1 MKIKGNR
8 FVTSIL
14 AASMLSGTFFV
25 PASAGELEGESAIAG
40 MAVTLNNYYAGEET
54 PDEAILDYLVPK
66 AQATSEAESET
77 ETEEP
82 KTEEPKT
89 VMAAT
94 VAVTSD
100 ASNVGLVSAAGY
112 LNVREQ
118 PSTGSVTVG
127 RLFSNCQVNIK
138 SSVNNSEGSW
148 YRITCG
154 DVEGYVSAAYVLVGT
169 AAKTAEDNIQ
179 NRYAVVTADQLNV
192 RDSASDSANVVG
204 TVYKDEE
211 YAIIEDQGDFVKIHI
226 ANDEVGYVSKSGI
239 TIKTQF
245 AQAQKVDNEFVSQEL
260 ENFMIDINYS
270 RNVYEQAMAEGTGEG
285 YYRAYAAIVYAAELL
300 GYYSEFAADSGLEDL
315 AATSKQEQESA
326 LALADAAY
334 KLASDSGYFT
344 QVAESVASS
353 EAAAESSAAA
363 ESVQETQTQPS
374 TDASSEGNTTSNTAE
389 TTAPSSSASDETI
402 SVEVPTAASVTGIE
416 ACYQGGTKYVGDVV
430 YTAELFVRVSYSD
443 GTVKDIYDGWY
454 SPQVGMTLKQEGYN
468 VVTMYY
474 GDFSSNLEVYANPAP
489 ETQPA
494 APETQPAAPET
505 QPAAPAPAP
514 ETQPA
519 APETQPAAPETQPA
533 APAPAPETQPAA
545 PETQPAAPAPAP
557 SGNGQSI
564 VDYAMQWVGQC
575 NYVWG
580 GTNLTP
586 GGGVDCSGFTMNVY
600 AAFGISLPHY
610 SGEQINYG
618 QAVSY
623 EQLQPGDLICF
634 SGHVGIYIGG
644 GMMVHAASAER
655 GIVVDNVFYNK
666 QPIGYRR
673 LVQIIKIQGRLSEL
687 TGGLIF
693 VYYNRKK
700 RIH

>member
-77 ETEEP
+77 E
-82 KTEEPKT
+82 TEEPKT

-389 TTAPSSSASDETI
+389 TTAPSSSESDETI

-494 APETQPAAPET
+494 APETQPAAP
-505 QPAAPAPAP
+505 APAP

-519 APETQPAAPETQPA
+519 APETKPTP
-533 APAPAPETQPAA
+533 
-545 PETQPAAPAPAP
+545 APAPAP

-673 LVQIIKIQGRLSEL
+673 LV
-687 TGGLIF
+687 
-693 VYYNRKK
+693 
-700 RIH
+700 

>member
-77 ETEEP
+77 E
-82 KTEEPKT
+82 TEEPKT

-169 AAKTAEDNIQ
+169 VAKTAEDNIQ

-489 ETQPA
+489 TQATQPA

-634 SGHVGIYIGG
+634 SGHVAIYIGG

-673 LVQIIKIQGRLSEL
+673 LV
-687 TGGLIF
+687 
-693 VYYNRKK
+693 
-700 RIH
+700 

>member
-14 AASMLSGTFFV
+14 ATSMLSGTFFV

-77 ETEEP
+77 E
-82 KTEEPKT
+82 TEEPKT

-353 EAAAESSAAA
+353 EAAAESSAA
-363 ESVQETQTQPS
+363 ESVQETQAQPS
-374 TDASSEGNTTSNTAE
+374 TDASSEGNVTNGTGETA
-389 TTAPSSSASDETI
+389 APSSSASDETI
-402 SVEVPTAASVTGIE
+402 SVEVPTVASVTGIE

-489 ETQPA
+489 TQATQPA

-610 SGEQINYG
+610 SGSQINYG

-673 LVQIIKIQGRLSEL
+673 LV
-687 TGGLIF
+687 
-693 VYYNRKK
+693 
-700 RIH
+700 

>member
-353 EAAAESSAAA
+353 EAAAES
-363 ESVQETQTQPS
+363 VQETQTQPS
-374 TDASSEGNTTSNTAE
+374 TDASSEGNTTSNTAG

-505 QPAAPAPAP
+505 QPAAPAP

-545 PETQPAAPAPAP
+545 PETQPTPAPAPAP

-673 LVQIIKIQGRLSEL
+673 LV
-687 TGGLIF
+687 
-693 VYYNRKK
+693 
-700 RIH
+700 

>member
-77 ETEEP
+77 E
-82 KTEEPKT
+82 TEEPKT

-353 EAAAESSAAA
+353 EAAAES
-363 ESVQETQTQPS
+363 VQETQTQPS

-519 APETQPAAPETQPA
+519 APETQPAAP
-533 APAPAPETQPAA
+533 
-545 PETQPAAPAPAP
+545 APAPAP

-673 LVQIIKIQGRLSEL
+673 LV
-687 TGGLIF
+687 
-693 VYYNRKK
+693 
-700 RIH
+700 

>member
-77 ETEEP
+77 E
-82 KTEEPKT
+82 TEEPKT

-353 EAAAESSAAA
+353 EAAAESSAA

-505 QPAAPAPAP
+505 QPVAPAPAP

-673 LVQIIKIQGRLSEL
+673 LV
-687 TGGLIF
+687 
-693 VYYNRKK
+693 
-700 RIH
+700 

>member
-519 APETQPAAPETQPA
+519 APETQPAAPETQPV

-545 PETQPAAPAPAP
+545 PETQSAAPAPAPAP

-634 SGHVGIYIGG
+634 SGHVAIYIGG

-673 LVQIIKIQGRLSEL
+673 LV
-687 TGGLIF
+687 
-693 VYYNRKK
+693 
-700 RIH
+700 

>member
-77 ETEEP
+77 E
-82 KTEEPKT
+82 TEEPKT

-353 EAAAESSAAA
+353 EAAAESSAA

-374 TDASSEGNTTSNTAE
+374 TDASSEGNVTNGTGETA
-389 TTAPSSSASDETI
+389 APSSSASDETI
-402 SVEVPTAASVTGIE
+402 SVEVPTVASVTGIE

-489 ETQPA
+489 TQATQPA
-494 APETQPAAPET
+494 AP
-505 QPAAPAPAP
+505 
-514 ETQPA
+514 
-519 APETQPAAPETQPA
+519 
-533 APAPAPETQPAA
+533 
-545 PETQPAAPAPAP
+545 APAPAP

-634 SGHVGIYIGG
+634 SGHVAIYIGG

-673 LVQIIKIQGRLSEL
+673 LV
-687 TGGLIF
+687 
-693 VYYNRKK
+693 
-700 RIH
+700 

>member
-77 ETEEP
+77 E
-82 KTEEPKT
+82 TEEPKT

-353 EAAAESSAAA
+353 EAAAESSAA

-374 TDASSEGNTTSNTAE
+374 TDASSEGNVTNGTGETA
-389 TTAPSSSASDETI
+389 APSSSASDETI
-402 SVEVPTAASVTGIE
+402 SVEVPTVASVTGIE

-489 ETQPA
+489 TQATQPA

-610 SGEQINYG
+610 SGSQINYG

-634 SGHVGIYIGG
+634 SGHVAIYIGG

-673 LVQIIKIQGRLSEL
+673 LV
-687 TGGLIF
+687 
-693 VYYNRKK
+693 
-700 RIH
+700 

>member
-1 MKIKGNR
+1 
-8 FVTSIL
+8 
-14 AASMLSGTFFV
+14 
-25 PASAGELEGESAIAG
+25 
-40 MAVTLNNYYAGEET
+40 
-54 PDEAILDYLVPK
+54 
-66 AQATSEAESET
+66 
-77 ETEEP
+77 
-82 KTEEPKT
+82 
-89 VMAAT
+89 
-94 VAVTSD
+94 
-100 ASNVGLVSAAGY
+100 
-112 LNVREQ
+112 
-118 PSTGSVTVG
+118 
-127 RLFSNCQVNIK
+127 
-138 SSVNNSEGSW
+138 
-148 YRITCG
+148 
-154 DVEGYVSAAYVLVGT
+154 
-169 AAKTAEDNIQ
+169 
-179 NRYAVVTADQLNV
+179 
-192 RDSASDSANVVG
+192 
-204 TVYKDEE
+204 
-211 YAIIEDQGDFVKIHI
+211 
-226 ANDEVGYVSKSGI
+226 
-239 TIKTQF
+239 
-245 AQAQKVDNEFVSQEL
+245 
-260 ENFMIDINYS
+260 
-270 RNVYEQAMAEGTGEG
+270 MAEGTGEG

-494 APETQPAAPET
+494 APETQPAAP
-505 QPAAPAPAP
+505 APAP

-519 APETQPAAPETQPA
+519 APETQPAAP
-533 APAPAPETQPAA
+533 
-545 PETQPAAPAPAP
+545 APAPAP

-673 LVQIIKIQGRLSEL
+673 LV
-687 TGGLIF
+687 
-693 VYYNRKK
+693 
-700 RIH
+700 

>member
-14 AASMLSGTFFV
+14 AASMLSGLCV
-25 PASAGELEGESAIAG
+25 IPASAGELEGESAIAG

-54 PDEAILDYLVPK
+54 PDEAILDYLVPL
-66 AQATSEAESET
+66 AQASSEAETESET
-77 ETEEP
+77 E
-82 KTEEPKT
+82 TEEPKT

-94 VAVTSD
+94 VAVTAD

-127 RLFSNCQVNIK
+127 RLFSNCQVSILD
-138 SSVNNSEGSW
+138 SVNNSEGSW
-148 YRITCG
+148 YHITCG
-154 DVEGYVSAAYVLVGT
+154 NVEGYVSASYVLVGA

-179 NRYAVVTADQLNV
+179 NRYAVITADQLNV
-192 RDSASDSANVVG
+192 RDSASESAKVVG

-211 YAIIEDQGDFVKIHI
+211 YAIIEDQGDFVKIHS

-245 AQAQKVDNEFVSQEL
+245 AQAQKIDDEFVSQEL
-260 ENFMIDINYS
+260 DNFMIDINYS

-300 GYYSEFAADSGLEDL
+300 GYYSDFASDSGLADL
-315 AATSKQEQESA
+315 AETSKQEQESA

-353 EAAAESSAAA
+353 EAAASETVPETSAQ
-363 ESVQETQTQPS
+363 SS
-374 TDASSEGNTTSNTAE
+374 TDASTNGTAASESTT
-389 TTAPSSSASDETI
+389 PSSAASSDTI

-416 ACYQGGTKYVGDVV
+416 ACYQGGIKYVGDVV

-443 GTVKDIYDGWY
+443 GTVKDVYDGWY

-468 VVTMYY
+468 TVTMYY
-474 GDFSSNLEVYANPAP
+474 GDFSSNVELYANPAP
-489 ETQPA
+489 VQPTETPA
-494 APETQPAAPET
+494 PTETAPAQTDTQ
-505 QPAAPAPAP
+505 APAPT
-514 ETQPA
+514 ETQ
-519 APETQPAAPETQPA
+519 
-533 APAPAPETQPAA
+533 APAPTETQ
-545 PETQPAAPAPAP
+545 APAPTETQAP
-557 SGNGQSI
+557 APTETQAPAPTETQAPTPTPTPSATGQSI

-610 SGEQINYG
+610 SGAQINYG
-618 QAVSY
+618 QAISY

-634 SGHVGIYIGG
+634 SGHVAIYIGG

-655 GIVVDNVFYNK
+655 GIVVDPVFYNK

-673 LVQIIKIQGRLSEL
+673 LV
-687 TGGLIF
+687 
-693 VYYNRKK
+693 
-700 RIH
+700 

>member
-82 KTEEPKT
+82 KT

-94 VAVTSD
+94 VAATSD

-389 TTAPSSSASDETI
+389 TTAPSSSESDETI

-489 ETQPA
+489 TQATQPA

-634 SGHVGIYIGG
+634 SGHVAIYIGG

-673 LVQIIKIQGRLSEL
+673 LV
-687 TGGLIF
+687 
-693 VYYNRKK
+693 
-700 RIH
+700 

>member
-77 ETEEP
+77 E
-82 KTEEPKT
+82 TEEPKT

-353 EAAAESSAAA
+353 EAAAESSAA

-505 QPAAPAPAP
+505 QPVAPAPAP

-533 APAPAPETQPAA
+533 AP
-545 PETQPAAPAPAP
+545 APAPAP

-673 LVQIIKIQGRLSEL
+673 LV
-687 TGGLIF
+687 
-693 VYYNRKK
+693 
-700 RIH
+700 

>member
-353 EAAAESSAAA
+353 EAAAESSAA

-374 TDASSEGNTTSNTAE
+374 TDASSEGNVTNGTGETA
-389 TTAPSSSASDETI
+389 APSSSASDETI
-402 SVEVPTAASVTGIE
+402 SVEVPTVASVTGIE

-489 ETQPA
+489 TQATQPA

-545 PETQPAAPAPAP
+545 PETQPAAPAPAPAP

-673 LVQIIKIQGRLSEL
+673 LV
-687 TGGLIF
+687 
-693 VYYNRKK
+693 
-700 RIH
+700 

>member
-77 ETEEP
+77 E
-82 KTEEPKT
+82 TEEPKT

-363 ESVQETQTQPS
+363 ESVQETQAQPS
-374 TDASSEGNTTSNTAE
+374 TDASSEGNVTNGTGETA
-389 TTAPSSSASDETI
+389 APSSSASDETI
-402 SVEVPTAASVTGIE
+402 SVEVPTVASVTGIE

-489 ETQPA
+489 TQATQPA

-519 APETQPAAPETQPA
+519 APETQPAAPAPAPETQPA

-634 SGHVGIYIGG
+634 SGHVAIYIGG

-673 LVQIIKIQGRLSEL
+673 LV
-687 TGGLIF
+687 
-693 VYYNRKK
+693 
-700 RIH
+700 

>member
-77 ETEEP
+77 E
-82 KTEEPKT
+82 TEEPKT

-363 ESVQETQTQPS
+363 ESVQETQTQPP

-505 QPAAPAPAP
+505 QPVAPAP
-514 ETQPA
+514 

-545 PETQPAAPAPAP
+545 PETQPAAPAPAPAP

-673 LVQIIKIQGRLSEL
+673 LV
-687 TGGLIF
+687 
-693 VYYNRKK
+693 
-700 RIH
+700 

>member
-179 NRYAVVTADQLNV
+179 NRYAVVTADQLKV

-353 EAAAESSAAA
+353 EAAA

-673 LVQIIKIQGRLSEL
+673 LV
-687 TGGLIF
+687 
-693 VYYNRKK
+693 
-700 RIH
+700 

>member
-77 ETEEP
+77 E
-82 KTEEPKT
+82 TEEPKT

-505 QPAAPAPAP
+505 QPAAP
-514 ETQPA
+514 
-519 APETQPAAPETQPA
+519 ETQPA

-545 PETQPAAPAPAP
+545 PETQPAAPAPAPAP

-634 SGHVGIYIGG
+634 SGHVAIYIGG

-673 LVQIIKIQGRLSEL
+673 LV
-687 TGGLIF
+687 
-693 VYYNRKK
+693 
-700 RIH
+700 

>member
-1 MKIKGNR
+1 
-8 FVTSIL
+8 
-14 AASMLSGTFFV
+14 MLSGTFFV

-77 ETEEP
+77 E
-82 KTEEPKT
+82 TEEPKT

-285 YYRAYAAIVYAAELL
+285 YYRAYVAIVYAAELL

-557 SGNGQSI
+557 APSGNGQSI

-634 SGHVGIYIGG
+634 SGHVAIYIGG

-673 LVQIIKIQGRLSEL
+673 LV
-687 TGGLIF
+687 
-693 VYYNRKK
+693 
-700 RIH
+700 

>member
-353 EAAAESSAAA
+353 EAAAESSAA

-374 TDASSEGNTTSNTAE
+374 TDASSEGNVTNGTGETA
-389 TTAPSSSASDETI
+389 APSSSASDETI

-489 ETQPA
+489 TQATQPA

-519 APETQPAAPETQPA
+519 APAPAPETQPA

-545 PETQPAAPAPAP
+545 PETQPAAPAPAPAP

-673 LVQIIKIQGRLSEL
+673 LV
-687 TGGLIF
+687 
-693 VYYNRKK
+693 
-700 RIH
+700 

>member
-77 ETEEP
+77 E
-82 KTEEPKT
+82 TEEPKT

-192 RDSASDSANVVG
+192 RDSASDSAKVVG

-226 ANDEVGYVSKSGI
+226 SNDEVGYVSKSGI

-353 EAAAESSAAA
+353 EAAAESSAA
-363 ESVQETQTQPS
+363 ESVQETQAQPS
-374 TDASSEGNTTSNTAE
+374 TDASSEGNTTNGTGETA
-389 TTAPSSSASDETI
+389 APSSSASDETI
-402 SVEVPTAASVTGIE
+402 SVEVPTVAAVTGIE

-489 ETQPA
+489 TQATQPA
-494 APETQPAAPET
+494 
-505 QPAAPAPAP
+505 AP

-533 APAPAPETQPAA
+533 APETQPAAPETQPAA
-545 PETQPAAPAPAP
+545 PETQPAAPETQPAAPAPAPAP

-580 GTNLTP
+580 GKNLTP

-610 SGEQINYG
+610 SGSQINYG

-634 SGHVGIYIGG
+634 PGHVGIYIGG
-644 GMMVHAASAER
+644 GMMVHAASEER

-673 LVQIIKIQGRLSEL
+673 LV
-687 TGGLIF
+687 
-693 VYYNRKK
+693 
-700 RIH
+700 

>member
-77 ETEEP
+77 E
-82 KTEEPKT
+82 TEEPKT

-533 APAPAPETQPAA
+533 APETQPAAPAPETQPAA
-545 PETQPAAPAPAP
+545 PAPAPAP

-673 LVQIIKIQGRLSEL
+673 LV
-687 TGGLIF
+687 
-693 VYYNRKK
+693 
-700 RIH
+700 

>member
-77 ETEEP
+77 E
-82 KTEEPKT
+82 TEEPKT

-169 AAKTAEDNIQ
+169 AAKNAEDNIQ

-204 TVYKDEE
+204 TVFKDEE

-353 EAAAESSAAA
+353 EAAAESSAA
-363 ESVQETQTQPS
+363 ESVQEIQTQPS
-374 TDASSEGNTTSNTAE
+374 TDASSEGNTTSNAAE

-402 SVEVPTAASVTGIE
+402 SVEVPTVASVTGIE

-489 ETQPA
+489 TQATQPA
-494 APETQPAAPET
+494 TPETQPAAPET

-545 PETQPAAPAPAP
+545 PAPAPAP

-610 SGEQINYG
+610 SGAQINYG

-673 LVQIIKIQGRLSEL
+673 LV
-687 TGGLIF
+687 
-693 VYYNRKK
+693 
-700 RIH
+700 

>member
-179 NRYAVVTADQLNV
+179 NRYAVVTADQLKV

-557 SGNGQSI
+557 APSGNGQSI

-634 SGHVGIYIGG
+634 SGHVAIYIGG

-673 LVQIIKIQGRLSEL
+673 LV
-687 TGGLIF
+687 
-693 VYYNRKK
+693 
-700 RIH
+700 

>member
-77 ETEEP
+77 E
-82 KTEEPKT
+82 TEEPKT

-494 APETQPAAPET
+494 ASETQPAAPET
-505 QPAAPAPAP
+505 QPAAPAP
-514 ETQPA
+514 

-673 LVQIIKIQGRLSEL
+673 LV
-687 TGGLIF
+687 
-693 VYYNRKK
+693 
-700 RIH
+700 

>member
-77 ETEEP
+77 E
-82 KTEEPKT
+82 TEEPKT

-389 TTAPSSSASDETI
+389 TTAPSSSESDETI

-489 ETQPA
+489 TQATQPA
-494 APETQPAAPET
+494 
-505 QPAAPAPAP
+505 AP

-533 APAPAPETQPAA
+533 APETQPTVPETQPSQPTGSIRVTNVALSSDL
-545 PETQPAAPAPAP
+545 TQYTLNLCSQYGVDSSVIFSVMYHESHFNAGAT
-557 SGNGQSI
+557 SGSGAQGL
-564 VDYAMQWVGQC
+564 MQIIPRYSASRMAKLGV
-575 NYVWG
+575 
-580 GTNLTP
+580 TNLYDPASNILVGIDLLAEYYHTY
-586 GGGVDCSGFTMNVY
+586 GSWNQALTAYRTGNAGNDSAY
-600 AAFGISLPHY
+600 AATILGS
-610 SGEQINYG
+610 
-618 QAVSY
+618 
-623 EQLQPGDLICF
+623 
-634 SGHVGIYIGG
+634 VG
-644 GMMVHAASAER
+644 M
-655 GIVVDNVFYNK
+655 F
-666 QPIGYRR
+666 Q
-673 LVQIIKIQGRLSEL
+673 
-687 TGGLIF
+687 T
-693 VYYNRKK
+693 VYYE
-700 RIH
+700 

>member
-77 ETEEP
+77 E
-82 KTEEPKT
+82 TEEPKT

-353 EAAAESSAAA
+353 EAAAES
-363 ESVQETQTQPS
+363 VQETQTQPS

-505 QPAAPAPAP
+505 QPAAPAP

-545 PETQPAAPAPAP
+545 PETQPTPAPAPAP

-634 SGHVGIYIGG
+634 PGHVGIYIGG

-673 LVQIIKIQGRLSEL
+673 LV
-687 TGGLIF
+687 
-693 VYYNRKK
+693 
-700 RIH
+700 

>member
-82 KTEEPKT
+82 KT

-100 ASNVGLVSAAGY
+100 ASTVGLVSAAGY

-192 RDSASDSANVVG
+192 RDSASESAKVVG

-226 ANDEVGYVSKSGI
+226 SNDEVGYVSKSGI

-353 EAAAESSAAA
+353 EAAAESSAA
-363 ESVQETQTQPS
+363 ESVQETQAQPS
-374 TDASSEGNTTSNTAE
+374 TDASSEGNTTNGTGETA
-389 TTAPSSSASDETI
+389 APSSSASDETI
-402 SVEVPTAASVTGIE
+402 SVEVPTVAAVTGIE

-489 ETQPA
+489 TQATQPA
-494 APETQPAAPET
+494 
-505 QPAAPAPAP
+505 AP

-533 APAPAPETQPAA
+533 APETQPAAPETQPAA
-545 PETQPAAPAPAP
+545 PETQPAAPAPAPAP

-610 SGEQINYG
+610 SGSQINYG

-634 SGHVGIYIGG
+634 PGHVGIYIGG

-673 LVQIIKIQGRLSEL
+673 LV
-687 TGGLIF
+687 
-693 VYYNRKK
+693 
-700 RIH
+700 

>member
-77 ETEEP
+77 E
-82 KTEEPKT
+82 TEEPKT

-353 EAAAESSAAA
+353 EAAAESSAA

-374 TDASSEGNTTSNTAE
+374 TDASSEGNVTNGTGETA
-389 TTAPSSSASDETI
+389 APSSSASDETI
-402 SVEVPTAASVTGIE
+402 SVEVPTVASVTGIE

-489 ETQPA
+489 TQA
-494 APETQPAAPET
+494 
-505 QPAAPAPAP
+505 
-514 ETQPA
+514 TQPA

-564 VDYAMQWVGQC
+564 VDYAMPWVGQC

-634 SGHVGIYIGG
+634 SGHVAIYIGG

-673 LVQIIKIQGRLSEL
+673 LV
-687 TGGLIF
+687 
-693 VYYNRKK
+693 
-700 RIH
+700 

>member
-77 ETEEP
+77 E
-82 KTEEPKT
+82 TEEPKT

-211 YAIIEDQGDFVKIHI
+211 YVIIEDQGDFVKIHI

-353 EAAAESSAAA
+353 EAAAESSAA

-505 QPAAPAPAP
+505 QPVAPAPAP

-545 PETQPAAPAPAP
+545 PETQPAAPAPAPAP

-673 LVQIIKIQGRLSEL
+673 LV
-687 TGGLIF
+687 
-693 VYYNRKK
+693 
-700 RIH
+700 

>member
-1 MKIKGNR
+1 
-8 FVTSIL
+8 
-14 AASMLSGTFFV
+14 MLSGTFFA

-77 ETEEP
+77 E
-82 KTEEPKT
+82 TEEPKT

-353 EAAAESSAAA
+353 EAAAESSAA

-374 TDASSEGNTTSNTAE
+374 TDASSEGNVTNGTGETA
-389 TTAPSSSASDETI
+389 APSSSASDETI
-402 SVEVPTAASVTGIE
+402 SVEVPTVASVTGIE

-489 ETQPA
+489 TQATQPA

-545 PETQPAAPAPAP
+545 PAPAPAP

-634 SGHVGIYIGG
+634 SGHVAIYIGG

-673 LVQIIKIQGRLSEL
+673 LV
-687 TGGLIF
+687 
-693 VYYNRKK
+693 
-700 RIH
+700 

>member
-344 QVAESVASS
+344 KVAESVASS

-557 SGNGQSI
+557 APSGNGQSI

-580 GTNLTP
+580 GTNLTL

-634 SGHVGIYIGG
+634 SGHVAIYIGG

-673 LVQIIKIQGRLSEL
+673 LV
-687 TGGLIF
+687 
-693 VYYNRKK
+693 
-700 RIH
+700 

>member
-40 MAVTLNNYYAGEET
+40 MAITLNNYYAGEET

-77 ETEEP
+77 E
-82 KTEEPKT
+82 TEEPKT

-489 ETQPA
+489 TQATQPA

-519 APETQPAAPETQPA
+519 APAPAPETQPA

-545 PETQPAAPAPAP
+545 PETQPAAPAPAPAP

-673 LVQIIKIQGRLSEL
+673 LV
-687 TGGLIF
+687 
-693 VYYNRKK
+693 
-700 RIH
+700 

>member
-77 ETEEP
+77 E
-82 KTEEPKT
+82 TEEPKT

-192 RDSASDSANVVG
+192 RDSASESAKVVG

-353 EAAAESSAAA
+353 EAAAESSAA
-363 ESVQETQTQPS
+363 ESVQETQAQPS
-374 TDASSEGNTTSNTAE
+374 TDASSEGNTTNGTGESA
-389 TTAPSSSASDETI
+389 APSSSASDETI
-402 SVEVPTAASVTGIE
+402 SVEVPTVASVTGIE

-489 ETQPA
+489 TQATQPA
-494 APETQPAAPET
+494 
-505 QPAAPAPAP
+505 AP

-533 APAPAPETQPAA
+533 APETQPAAPETQPAA
-545 PETQPAAPAPAP
+545 PETQPAAPETQPAAPAPAPAP

-610 SGEQINYG
+610 SGSQINYG

-634 SGHVGIYIGG
+634 PGHVGIYIGG

-673 LVQIIKIQGRLSEL
+673 LV
-687 TGGLIF
+687 
-693 VYYNRKK
+693 
-700 RIH
+700 

>member
-77 ETEEP
+77 E
-82 KTEEPKT
+82 TEEPKT

-353 EAAAESSAAA
+353 EAAAES
-363 ESVQETQTQPS
+363 VQETQTQPS

-489 ETQPA
+489 TQATQPA

-610 SGEQINYG
+610 SGAQINYG

-634 SGHVGIYIGG
+634 SGHVAIYIGG

-673 LVQIIKIQGRLSEL
+673 LV
-687 TGGLIF
+687 
-693 VYYNRKK
+693 
-700 RIH
+700 

>member
-489 ETQPA
+489 TQATQPA

-505 QPAAPAPAP
+505 QPAAP

-533 APAPAPETQPAA
+533 APAPAPETQPAS

-634 SGHVGIYIGG
+634 SGHVAIYIGG

-673 LVQIIKIQGRLSEL
+673 LV
-687 TGGLIF
+687 
-693 VYYNRKK
+693 
-700 RIH
+700 

>member
-77 ETEEP
+77 E
-82 KTEEPKT
+82 TEEPKT

-363 ESVQETQTQPS
+363 ESVQETHTQPS

-545 PETQPAAPAPAP
+545 PAPAPAP

-634 SGHVGIYIGG
+634 SGHVAIYIGG

-673 LVQIIKIQGRLSEL
+673 LV
-687 TGGLIF
+687 
-693 VYYNRKK
+693 
-700 RIH
+700 

>member
-77 ETEEP
+77 E
-82 KTEEPKT
+82 TEEPKT

-454 SPQVGMTLKQEGYN
+454 SPQVGMTLKQEGYY

-474 GDFSSNLEVYANPAP
+474 GDFSSNLEVYANP
-489 ETQPA
+489 
-494 APETQPAAPET
+494 
-505 QPAAPAPAP
+505 
-514 ETQPA
+514 

-557 SGNGQSI
+557 ATSGNGQSI

-634 SGHVGIYIGG
+634 SGHVAIYIGG

-673 LVQIIKIQGRLSEL
+673 LV
-687 TGGLIF
+687 
-693 VYYNRKK
+693 
-700 RIH
+700 

>member
-82 KTEEPKT
+82 KT

-138 SSVNNSEGSW
+138 SSVNNSEVSW

-353 EAAAESSAAA
+353 EAAAESSAA

-374 TDASSEGNTTSNTAE
+374 TDASSEGNVTNGTGETA
-389 TTAPSSSASDETI
+389 APSSSASDETI
-402 SVEVPTAASVTGIE
+402 SVEVPTVASVTGIE

-489 ETQPA
+489 TQATQPA

-634 SGHVGIYIGG
+634 SGHVAIYIGG

-673 LVQIIKIQGRLSEL
+673 LV
-687 TGGLIF
+687 
-693 VYYNRKK
+693 
-700 RIH
+700 